1 MTKKYIIFLRAAGV
15 ESMLTGYDEN
25 LTANNP
31 NTPYFASNSPTE
43 FLFEK
48 ELTDKYQSA
57 LDLYHRNLNAG
68 KLTTGSSLLDSLI
81 GGGLET
87 STFTLLYGDRRI
99 LEILVHKLLVNT
111 LLDTTKGG
119 FASPATYVCCSNYRK
134 ERTVLNTYYLADIAL
149 SAGINPTAASR
160 NIHIAMAFN
169 PLEEYI
175 ISKVTGR
182 VVRKTGSKL
191 ILVNNIDLL
200 LCDKKMREEFPDV
213 TLTSVV
219 GGFWEAAFR
228 NDAALVATCRA
239 APPSPNN
246 NQPIPLPEGGSVL
259 SQRAGVIVYLR
270 VGRRRVPFAKA
281 YLRKHPSLANR
292 EVAFTF
298 NRYCIHDDPLV
309 DGE

>member
-1 MTKKYIIFLRAAGV
+1 
-15 ESMLTGYDEN
+15 MLTGYDEN
-25 LTANNP
+25 LTVSNP
-31 NTPYFASNSPTE
+31 NTPHTFSQQSAES
-43 FLFEK
+43 LFER

-57 LDLYHRNLNAG
+57 LDLYCRKLNTG

-81 GGGLET
+81 GGGVET

-99 LEILVHKLLVNT
+99 LQILVHKLLVNT
-111 LLDTTKGG
+111 LLDTSRGG
-119 FASPATYVCCSNYRK
+119 FASPAVYVCCSNYRK

-149 SAGINPTAASR
+149 SAGINPTAAFR
-160 NIHIAMAFN
+160 NIHVSMAFN

-175 ISKVTGR
+175 ISKATEK

-191 ILVNNIDLL
+191 ILVDNIALL
-200 LCDKKMREEFPDV
+200 LCDEKMREEFPDV

-228 NDAALVATCRA
+228 NDAALVATCREA
-239 APPSPNN
+239 SPNPHK
-246 NQPIPLPEGGSVL
+246 NQSIPLPEGGSVL
-259 SQRAGVIVYLR
+259 SQKAGVIVYLR

-292 EVAFTF
+292 EATFTF
-298 NRYCIHDDPLV
+298 NRYNISDDFMMV
-309 DGE
+309 GD